1 MNFYTIKPTQKITL
15 PKKANNP
22 AITDLLNNY
31 AYGIKWDIEFT
42 DNEKEI
48 FIGNAD
54 AFFENSY
61 EYVINTTES
70 GVYIGGQ
77 DYKGTIHGLMT
88 VLEMIF
94 CYGKLDY
101 RIKCGTLKESPK
113 IAFRSVHMCLFPEYP
128 IEKIRKAIRVCG
140 IAKYTHIFLETWG
153 SIKLD
158 TLKELAWPHGHE
170 KAEIKEL
177 ILEAN
182 ALGIEVVPFFQHLGH
197 ASLARLG
204 YTGKHTL
211 LDQNPALEYLYY
223 PESYGWV
230 WNFKNDE
237 VKEML
242 KNVREELMELFGD
255 CKYFHL
261 GCDESGIEF
270 EPDELANYLNEV
282 NEHLKQ
288 NGRRAIIW
296 GDMMLSREFFPN
308 EQYEC
313 NSSAEYA
320 NALLAKLDKDI
331 IIADW
336 QYNTHSTSWSTS
348 KLLKEKGFDVICCPW
363 DIDENINGAI
373 KTAADDG
380 LFGIMETTWDR
391 LFENR
396 GISSIF
402 YLGLGAYGDSTFEKY
417 RCHVFY
423 IVERAHT
430 AFRKTAPKLVPY
442 EESGWRRNNVQ
453 I

>member
-1 MNFYTIKPTQKITL
+1 MNFYTIKPIQKIIL
-15 PKKANNP
+15 PKKADNP

-31 AYGIKWDIEFT
+31 AYGIKWDIEFS
-42 DNEKEI
+42 DNENEI
-48 FIGNAD
+48 IIGD
-54 AFFENSY
+54 VSSICVDDF

-70 GVYIGGQ
+70 GIYIGSNS
-77 DYKGTIHGLMT
+77 YKGTIHGFVTL
-88 VLEMIF
+88 LEMIF
-94 CYGKLDY
+94 CYGKYDY
-101 RIKCGTLKESPK
+101 RIKCGILKETPK
-113 IAFRSVHMCLFPEYP
+113 ISFRSVHMCLFPEYS
-128 IEKIRKAIRVCG
+128 IEKIRKAIRICG

-170 KAEIKEL
+170 KSEIKKL
-177 ILEAN
+177 ISEAN

-204 YTGKHTL
+204 YTGKHTI

-237 VKEML
+237 VKELL

-255 CKYFHL
+255 CEYFHL

-270 EPDELANYLNEV
+270 QPTELTDYLNEV
-282 NEHLKQ
+282 SEHLKQ

-296 GDMMLSREFFPN
+296 GDMMLSREFFPG

-320 NALLAKLDKDI
+320 TALLEKLNKDI

-336 QYNTHSTSWSTS
+336 QYNTTSTSWSTS

-363 DIDENINGAI
+363 DGDENINGAI
-373 KTAADDG
+373 KTAIDDN

-396 GISSIF
+396 GVSAIL

-417 RCHVFY
+417 KGHVYY
-423 IVERAHT
+423 IVERTHT
-430 AFRKTAPKLVPY
+430 AFRKTAPKLVDY
-442 EESGWRRNNVQ
+442 EESGWRKNNVQ